1 MKSNPAFT
9 LEHNTLPLLQKNQ
22 EREELLTTVVVVAL
36 SGKVAVIRVEVQT
49 GELSLAL
56 LMAMEMVVEAE
67 RRVEPPSVAVTTK
80 L

>member
-1 MKSNPAFT
+1 M
-9 LEHNTLPLLQKNQ
+9 
-22 EREELLTTVVVVAL
+22 AL